1 MDHVLWEGLY
11 ADRVRT
17 NWCFGTKE
25 KTIAVEPLNGWRGVL
40 KAVSSS
46 TSPSMVNALRF
57 ALVMTRKQE
66 RQTGVVIE
74 LDRQVNGCCRG
85 WFTWREEGDEG
96 FTWREEGGC
105 HIPLPLGKQSFFLE
119 ADGEHGGYGIADWI
133 NHGTTGDCLY
143 HDPMLILNSS
153 RQNWRSEWQCSS
165 QQQNKHFY
173 SRFYHMLCTPEVEKA
188 VVSGMEGTR
197 NFG

>member
-85 WFTWREEGDEG
+85 
-96 FTWREEGGC
+96 
-105 HIPLPLGKQSFFLE
+105 
-119 ADGEHGGYGIADWI
+119 
-133 NHGTTGDCLY
+133 
-143 HDPMLILNSS
+143 
-153 RQNWRSEWQCSS
+153 
-165 QQQNKHFY
+165 
-173 SRFYHMLCTPEVEKA
+173 
-188 VVSGMEGTR
+188 
-197 NFG
+197 